1 MPSSTST
8 SILTPNGSNY
18 DDTYTIYTLP
28 VFSFD
33 DTAPQAAYTK
43 LAPFEP
49 GTFTVP
55 STVSSV
61 IFAGGT
67 TPPPAFAI
75 GQYEIPYTL
84 WYAVGQWASWYKDY
98 FFSDRDIMSDAQ
110 KVAHVGNVGT
120 VQQLTDNAAAFKT
133 GRRGSASAGG
143 APPLADDYQPVTYID
158 WRDAALWCNAYTE
171 LLNAA
176 ASNGWTANWDP
187 GLGTL
192 SPEFAGGGSLDLAY
206 GNGSDLKKVT
216 DFPTDT
222 YTAITLAASNKTGYR
237 LPDEAEWEYA
247 ARGGSHATT
256 PASGWSSPYGAGG
269 AVGWYQGNAAGQTNP
284 IGTTTAGFFSF
295 TAGNVSYT
303 VYDMIGN
310 VAEWTNKIA
319 TPVDHLP
326 TEIATAN
333 ITENTYNEASC
344 LTGRLVRGGS
354 YDSDTR
360 DCKLGFDRIAK
371 SPGQARSGSV
381 GFRIARSN

>member
-43 LAPFEP
+43 LAPFAP
-49 GTFTVP
+49 DTFSVP
-55 STVSSV
+55 SNVSSV
-61 IFAGGT
+61 IFASGT
-67 TPPPAFAI
+67 ALPSAFSI

-120 VQQLTDNAAAFKT
+120 VQQLTANAAAFKT

-176 ASNGWTANWDP
+176 ASTGGWTANWDT

-192 SPEFAGGGSLDLAY
+192 SPEFAGSGNLQVAY
-206 GNGSDLKKVT
+206 VDASDLKKVT
-216 DFPTDT
+216 DFPISFTSLTDT
-222 YTAITLAASNKTGYR
+222 ASSKTGYR

-247 ARGGSHATT
+247 ARGGSHTTT
-256 PASGWSSPYGAGG
+256 PASGWTSPYGAGG
-269 AVGWYQGNAAGQTNP
+269 AAGWYQGNAAGQTNP
-284 IGTTTAGFFSF
+284 IGTTTAGFSF
-295 TAGNVSYT
+295 IVGSASYA

-319 TPVDHLP
+319 PPVSPLP
-326 TEIATAN
+326 TEIAN
-333 ITENTYNEASC
+333 VHITENTYNETNC

-381 GFRIARSN
+381 GFRIARKL